1 MSTLLVV
8 SASKHGS
15 TAEIAQA
22 IGAEVAKHGV
32 EVTVADIDD
41 LPLLIDFDG
50 YVLGSAVYAGHWVA
64 ELRRFVE
71 VHHHLLSARPLWL
84 FSSGP
89 LGDSSIPAE
98 EPAEVADF
106 ARSLGALDHRVFEG
120 RLQHEALNLAERAVI
135 RYMHAPYGDFRH
147 WDEIHDWARG
157 IAETVL
163 AVNDDRSIL
172 QH

>member
-15 TAEIAQA
+15 TTQIAQA
-22 IGAEVAKHGV
+22 IGDEVGKHGV

-41 LPLLIDFDG
+41 LPLLAEFDG

-71 VHHHLLSARPLWL
+71 LHHHLLSQRPLWL

-89 LGDSSIPAE
+89 LGDDSLPAE
-98 EPAEVADF
+98 EPTEVAEF
-106 ARSLGALDHRVFEG
+106 AHWLGARDHRVFEG
-120 RLQHEALNLAERAVI
+120 RLRQADLSLLERAAARFV
-135 RYMHAPYGDFRH
+135 HAPYGDFRQ
-147 WDEIHDWARG
+147 WDEIHDWALG
-157 IAETVL
+157 IAETVQ
-163 AVNDDRSIL
+163 ASQRVR
-172 QH
+172 